1 MLQYGDAACG
11 LEECSQWF
19 LRAKHHDTLTP
30 GNNEPYCQALIIYLK
45 CLNDTTLA
53 CRGYLQFY
61 TNLFAMKKQFRE
73 FDCASYTEKESPNR
87 CNFIPRMS
95 HNNKRIC
102 SLFGDPHLQKF
113 DGSME
118 SCTEEGAHPLVD
130 NRFFLVQVTN
140 ANVRNEPYTTV
151 VNKITILIRRHNCTP
166 SLRYEAASE
175 EETLSISFVDG
186 VTRHVTEDRR
196 TTVEVIPHGDYVE
209 VAMHYIQSSVHIRR
223 RGPYLSVSVVVPKTL
238 QGTSSPHEAL
248 CTVGCRNNSIVAIDK
263 ALAAPVQYARCF
275 ARKLHVPMKLATDR
289 CRTVNVTDEFFDAC
303 VFDLMLT
310 GKCFLSFLLI
320 VDQYISASSC

>member
-1 MLQYGDAACG
+1 MDSEDYQDMLREHHLPY
-11 LEECSQWF
+11 
-19 LRAKHHDTLTP
+19 LRRIRRH
-30 GNNEPYCQALIIYLK
+30 NLIF
-45 CLNDTTLA
+45 
-53 CRGYLQFY
+53 Q
-61 TNLFAMKKQFRE
+61 Q
-73 FDCASYTEKESPNR
+73 
-87 CNFIPRMS
+87 
-95 HNNKRIC
+95 HNAPI
-102 SLFGDPHLQKF
+102 H
-113 DGSME
+113 
-118 SCTEEGAHPLVD
+118 
-130 NRFFLVQVTN
+130 
-140 ANVRNEPYTTV
+140 
-151 VNKITILIRRHNCTP
+151 ITILIRRHNCTP

>member
-1 MLQYGDAACG
+1 MDSEDYQDV
-11 LEECSQWF
+11 LEEHLPSY
-19 LRAKHHDTLTP
+19 LR
-30 GNNEPYCQALIIYLK
+30 
-45 CLNDTTLA
+45 
-53 CRGYLQFY
+53 R
-61 TNLFAMKKQFRE
+61 FR
-73 FDCASYTEKESPNR
+73 R
-87 CNFIPRMS
+87 HNFM
-95 HNNKRIC
+95 
-102 SLFGDPHLQKF
+102 FQQ
-113 DGSME
+113 
-118 SCTEEGAHPLVD
+118 D
-130 NRFFLVQVTN
+130 N
-140 ANVRNEPYTTV
+140 APIH
-151 VNKITILIRRHNCTP
+151 ITILIRRHNCTP

-275 ARKLHVPMKLATDR
+275 ARKMHVPVKLATGDEYLVAMAR
-289 CRTVNVTDEFFDAC
+289 DVQSDLKSLMPSFWTPAGRQDLSIYSHMENTTFTDCAHSPKMLSQATKVC
-303 VFDLMLT
+303 V
-310 GKCFLSFLLI
+310 
-320 VDQYISASSC
+320 ISISSCI